1 MVILA
6 TPKELMKKLKQDG
19 WYVDRVNGSHHV
31 MRHPSKP
38 EEIVVPMHRKDIPVG
53 LLNAL
58 LKKSGLKQGGIIMSK
73 MFYPAI
79 FHNEGGAYW
88 AEFPDLPG
96 CFTDGDTVE
105 EVLSMAKEAME
116 GYLFSMK
123 DHGEAFPTPSNP
135 ASIKTSGSDF
145 VSLVEYDEASY
156 IRRQDARAVKKTLT
170 IPRWLDTLAKEH
182 NLKLSN
188 LLQNA
193 IRRELHLEN
202 A

>member
-1 MVILA
+1 
-6 TPKELMKKLKQDG
+6 
-19 WYVDRVNGSHHV
+19 
-31 MRHPSKP
+31 
-38 EEIVVPMHRKDIPVG
+38 
-53 LLNAL
+53 
-58 LKKSGLKQGGIIMSK
+58 MSSI
-73 MFYPAI
+73 FYPAI
-79 FHNEGGAYW
+79 FHNEDGGYW

-105 EVLSMAKEAME
+105 EVLSMAKEALE

-123 DHGEAFPTPSNP
+123 DHGEAFPAPSNP
-135 ASIKTSGSDF
+135 TDVKASGNDF
-145 VSLVEYDEASY
+145 VSLVEYDEAAY
-156 IRRQDARAVKKTLT
+156 IRRQDQRSVKKTLS

-182 NLKLSN
+182 NLNFSN